1 MVVII
6 YVGSF
11 SGRRGRHITV
21 KKQNTYKAMI
31 KHIAMKAKSIRILAL
46 AAILT
51 FGLGVHAQTAT
62 VHTLPYACGFD
73 TTDLAMLG
81 WTTID
86 YNNDGYTWTTNGPQ
100 NITPHSGSGLVA
112 SASYVGGAVGDITP
126 DNFLVSPRIVV
137 AGSAVLS
144 WWHRVANSLYPADHY
159 SVYISTAGNTAAD
172 FLATTPVHEYTPT
185 SENYPIWSQVAL
197 DLSAYAGDTI
207 YIAFRHHNCF
217 GQYALLLDDVKVETF
232 VSPWSVADTVPW
244 NTTFDTPDTGW
255 TFIGRVNGWYI
266 GAPGA
271 MNGSGGMYVS
281 GDGGATNSYERYS
294 WNNRFHWAARPLH
307 FTDSG
312 DFRVD
317 YDWKC
322 NGHYQ
327 CNTYNNQTTC
337 TYYDYVRVMLAP
349 VTAELDTEYFFGYGI
364 STYINNLLPDGWIS
378 LSDTNGMRLLAN
390 EADWTHH
397 AQSFHVPAAGD
408 YLLLVLSAN
417 GNSYTVYEVAPAM
430 DNLSIST
437 LTCPNSIDTIR
448 LTANSNQGLTVS
460 WHDSQASQWAVY
472 VNGSL
477 YGTATDTSYY
487 LAGASWNAA
496 TCNVRPRIAVSPIC
510 SAGDTALPVNM
521 QAVWKNNI
529 TVAGERTVSCENF
542 TLPYGED
549 FDLYQDDDC
558 HYFGWTNFGEIGQ
571 YIENY
576 QSHSGLL
583 SLNMRAL
590 NLPSGKK
597 QLLATPRFDAPGNQ
611 LLVSFWA
618 KLPTYSGAAADT
630 LFQAGVLF
638 NHDTMDYAHVAANT
652 TPMLTLLGSDAN
664 GSWVHYQFTTDALAD
679 TTPASITLS
688 LVPHSS
694 SWYECYIDDI
704 EVSFIA
710 AGQDS
715 VPPTVAIAGPFSAD
729 AFLDTAIF
737 NATLLNGDTAGLTYT
752 WRSTLTG
759 QSYTGGSQ
767 WSMVYSVVGVDTIRV
782 IATNLYGSD
791 TAEHIITV
799 SDNLTV
805 SIRGTATAYVG
816 DTLHYT
822 AVVSGPDTAAL
833 SFSWHSTM
841 AAAGLAQFSTLNSQF
856 SIIYNST
863 GTDTLTLTVSNAHGP
878 HTMTRIVTVLSGC
891 VIDDFPYSEDFEG
904 YYWQDRLACWLIRTP
919 EGLLD
924 NEWRRSNGGN
934 NDGGYY
940 CMYSNGNSTNRA
952 YSAWLITPAIELPQ
966 FGDSINFSFA
976 LKTQYNDHFAVLV
989 SPTGDPWYD
998 GFTDTLY
1005 ALDGYTP
1012 YLNPWDTLSFSLDN
1026 YRGRRIR
1033 IAFVHY
1039 SESGSLSTARIDDI
1053 AITLNELP
1061 THTVSAVSADT
1072 TMGTVSGGG
1081 EYLDSS
1087 VVTLTAIP
1095 FDGYEFLHWDD
1106 GDTTNPRQVLVTS
1119 DTAFTAL
1126 FRAIEDTVGIDDL
1139 SILNS
1144 QLSIYPNPSHG
1155 DVTVSVSL
1163 PSTLTVIDLAGHTV
1177 IPPTS
1182 INSTFTIHHS
1192 SLAPGAYFVRIEN
1205 SLGVDVKKMTILH

>member
-1 MVVII
+1 M
-6 YVGSF
+6 
-11 SGRRGRHITV
+11 
-21 KKQNTYKAMI
+21 
-31 KHIAMKAKSIRILAL
+31 LAL
-46 AAILT
+46 FAVGFSFTALEAQT
-51 FGLGVHAQTAT
+51 GTVHA
-62 VHTLPYACGFD
+62 LPYTCGFD
-73 TTDLAMLG
+73 TTFAVDG
-81 WTTID
+81 WTVVD
-86 YNNDGYTWTTNGPQ
+86 YNNDGHTWIAATTSATGVPG
-100 NITPHSGSGLVA
+100 HGSSTSFA
-112 SASYVGGAVGDITP
+112 RSPSFEGGSDFAP
-126 DNFLVSPRIVV
+126 DDFLISPRIAVT
-137 AGSAVLS
+137 GNAVLS
-144 WWHRVANSLYPADHY
+144 WWYRVASSAYPADHY
-159 SVYISTAGNTAAD
+159 SVYISIGGSTPAD
-172 FLATTPVHEYTPT
+172 FLATTPVYEYTPT

-448 LTANSNQGLTVS
+448 LTANSNQGLTVG
-460 WHDSQASQWAVY
+460 WDDSVATQWVVY
-472 VNGSL
+472 VGDSL
-477 YGTATDTSYY
+477 CGVTTSHSYY
-487 LAGASWNAA
+487 LANPAFNAA
-496 TCNVRPRIAVSPIC
+496 TCNDTLHPQIAVSPIC

-529 TVAGERTVSCENF
+529 VVAGDRTVSCFPF

-549 FDLYQDDDC
+549 FDGYLHDDSHC
-558 HYFGWTNFGEIGQ
+558 FGWTNYGEIGQ

-576 QSHSGLL
+576 QRHSGSL
-583 SLNMRAL
+583 SLNMRTL

-597 QLLATPRFDAPGNQ
+597 QLLASPRFDAPGNQ

-618 KLPTYSGAAADT
+618 MLPAYSGAATDT

-638 NHDTMDYAHVAANT
+638 NHDTMDYDHVAANT
-652 TPMLTLLGSDAN
+652 IPMLTLLGSDASN
-664 GSWVHYQFTTDALAD
+664 TWVHYQFTTDALAD

-694 SWYECYIDDI
+694 SWYNCYIDDI

-715 VPPTVAIAGPFSAD
+715 VPPVVAVTGPFSAD
-729 AFLDTAIF
+729 AFLDTATF
-737 NATLLNGDTAGLTYT
+737 TATLIQGDTAGLTYT
-752 WRSTLTG
+752 WHSSLTG
-759 QSYTGGSQ
+759 QTYTGGSQ

-782 IATNLYGSD
+782 IATNLYGTD

-816 DTLHYT
+816 DTLRYT
-822 AVVSGPDTAAL
+822 AVVSGPDATAL
-833 SFSWHSTM
+833 SYSWHSSM
-841 AAAGLAQFSTLNSQF
+841 AAAGLATMTPAGSTATIVYSAN
-856 SIIYNST
+856 
-863 GTDTLTLTVSNAHGP
+863 GTDTLTLTVNNAHGP
-878 HTMTRIVTVLSGC
+878 HIATHIVTVQSCG
-891 VIDDFPYSEDFEG
+891 IIASFPYSEDFENYG
-904 YYWQDRLACWLIRTP
+904 WQNRSACWLIRTP
-919 EGLLD
+919 TGLID
-924 NEWRRSNGGN
+924 NEWRRTNAGN
-934 NDGGYY
+934 NSSPY
-940 CMYSNGNSTNRA
+940 CMYSNGNSTGRA
-952 YSAWLITPAIELPQ
+952 YSAWLISPAIELPHD
-966 FGDSINFSFA
+966 GDSITFSFA
-976 LKTQYNDHFAVLV
+976 HRIQYIDHFAVLV

-998 GFTDTLY
+998 SFTDTLFL
-1005 ALDGYTP
+1005 ATSTGYIINWSTDS
-1012 YLNPWDTLSFSLDN
+1012 LSLDA
-1026 YRGRRIR
+1026 YRGRHIR
-1033 IAFVHY
+1033 LAFVHY
-1039 SESGSLSTARIDDI
+1039 SANGSMGAVRIDDLSI
-1053 AITLNELP
+1053 VINA
-1061 THTVSAVSADT
+1061 THVDPPVPDTVWRTVTVTANASGICEPYGSGIYVDSSMVEIGYHTADT
-1072 TMGTVSGGG
+1072 ATVGGHWQFLG
-1081 EYLDSS
+1081 WNDG
-1087 VVTLTAIP
+1087 VT
-1095 FDGYEFLHWDD
+1095 E
-1106 GDTTNPRQVLVTS
+1106 NPRDILVTS
-1119 DTAFTAL
+1119 DTAIVAL
-1126 FRAIEDTVGIDDL
+1126 FEWVADSTEGINEL
-1139 SILNS
+1139 SIFNS
-1144 QLSIYPNPSHG
+1144 QFSIYPNPASKT
-1155 DVTVSVSL
+1155 VTVETDQ
-1163 PSTLTVIDLAGHTV
+1163 PSTLTLTDATGRECGQWKVGNGKTTLDISPLSAGV
-1177 IPPTS
+1177 
-1182 INSTFTIHHS
+1182 
-1192 SLAPGAYFVRIEN
+1192 YFVRL
-1205 SLGVDVKKMTILH
+1205 STSPTIRKLIIR

>member
-1 MVVII
+1 MNMGKNSSA
-6 YVGSF
+6 YVDF
-11 SGRRGRHITV
+11 SEKGGYLLYER
-21 KKQNTYKAMI
+21 KKCCTFAIRMTMKTQIKKNAMSS
-31 KHIAMKAKSIRILAL
+31 KFSILAL
-46 AAILT
+46 VAAMVCSLA
-51 FGLGVHAQTAT
+51 VHAQTAT
-62 VHTLPYACGFD
+62 VHTMPYACGFD
-73 TTDLAMLG
+73 TTDLALLG

-86 YNNDGYTWTTNGPQ
+86 YNNDGYTWTTNGPL
-100 NITPHSGSGLVA
+100 TPHSGSGYVA
-112 SASYVGGAVGDITP
+112 SASYISGPTGDITP
-126 DNFLVSPRIVV
+126 DNFLVSPRIAV
-137 AGSAVLS
+137 AGDAVLS
-144 WWHRVANSLYPADHY
+144 WWYRVANSMYPADHY

-172 FLATTPVHEYTPT
+172 FLATTPVYEYTPT

-437 LTCPNSIDTIR
+437 ITCPNSIDTIR
-448 LTANSNQGLTVS
+448 LTANSNQGLTVN

-472 VNGSL
+472 VNDSL
-477 YGTATDTSYY
+477 YGTTTDTSYY

-510 SAGDTALPVNM
+510 SAGDTALPVN
-521 QAVWKNNI
+521 I
-529 TVAGERTVSCENF
+529 VAKWDSNPGYISTVSCSPF
-542 TLPYGED
+542 TLPYNEN
-549 FDLYQDDDC
+549 FDTYVDNDDEFFGWY
-558 HYFGWTNFGEIGQ
+558 YFGGVAQ
-571 YIENY
+571 YTDNQ
-576 QSHSGLL
+576 QSHSGPM
-583 SLNMRAL
+583 SLNMRAY
-590 NLPSGKK
+590 NLPYNPS
-597 QLLATPRFDAPGNQ
+597 QIFVTPQFDAPGNR
-611 LLVSFWA
+611 LMVSFWV
-618 KLPTYSGAAADT
+618 KLPAYNGAATDT
-630 LFQAGVLF
+630 IFQAGVLF
-638 NHDTMDYAHVAANT
+638 DRDTMDYAHVSQKDT
-652 TPMLTLLGSDAN
+652 TMITLRGSDAD
-664 GSWVHYQFTTDALAD
+664 GLWHQFLFSTEGLD
-679 TTPASITLS
+679 TTSASITFSVLPNS
-688 LVPHSS
+688 TSY
-694 SWYECYIDDI
+694 YECYIDDI
-704 EVSFIA
+704 EVTLLME
-710 AGQDS
+710 DS
-715 VPPTVAIAGPFSAD
+715 VPPVVAIAGPVSAIADVDTVRFS
-729 AFLDTAIF
+729 
-737 NATLLNGDTAGLTYT
+737 ATLLNGDTTGLTYS
-752 WRSTLTG
+752 WHSSLLN
-759 QSYTGGSQ
+759 QSSAAGNQ
-767 WSMVYSVVGVDTIRV
+767 WALIYNVVGIDTITLV
-782 IATNLYGSD
+782 ATNAFGSD
-791 TAEHIITV
+791 TATHFVTV
-799 SDNLTV
+799 GDNLNV
-805 SIRGTATAYVG
+805 GIRGASTAYVG
-816 DTLHYT
+816 DTMHYSIIL
-822 AVVSGPDTAAL
+822 AGDTTGLAY
-833 SFSWHSTM
+833 SWHST
-841 AAAGLAQFSTLNSQF
+841 LLDSTIVTSGPAVT
-856 SIIYNST
+856 IVYTAT
-863 GTDTLTLTVSNAHGP
+863 GTDTLALTVVNVHGP
-878 HTMTRIVTVLSGC
+878 HEATLIIDVQSRH
-891 VIDDFPYSEDFEG
+891 VIATFPYSEDFEG
-904 YYWQDRLACWLIRTP
+904 YQYQIENRLASWIIRTP
-919 EGLLD
+919 AGRID

-934 NDGGYY
+934 NDDGGYY
-940 CMYSNGNSTNRA
+940 CMYSNGNSTNQA

-966 FGDSINFSFA
+966 FGDSITFSFA
-976 LKTQYNDHFAVLV
+976 LKTQYNDHFAVLL
-989 SPTGDPWYD
+989 SPTGDPYYD

-1012 YLNPWDTLSFSLDN
+1012 YLNPWDTLQFSLDA
-1026 YRGRRIR
+1026 YRSRRIR

-1039 SESGSLSTARIDDI
+1039 SAAGSMSNVRIDDI

-1072 TMGTVSGGG
+1072 TMGTVSGSG
-1081 EYLDSS
+1081 EYVDSTL
-1087 VVTLTAIP
+1087 VTLTAIP
-1095 FDGYEFLHWDD
+1095 FDGFEFLQWSD
-1106 GDTTNPRQVLVTS
+1106 GDTTNPRKVVVVG
-1119 DTAFTAL
+1119 DTLFTAI
-1126 FRAIEDTVGIDDL
+1126 FQAIEDTVGIVDIDNSMIRVDL
-1139 SILNS
+1139 
-1144 QLSIYPNPSHG
+1144 YPNPATA
-1155 DVTVSVSL
+1155 DVIVGVGQPSQVSIVDLQGRTVM
-1163 PSTLTVIDLAGHTV
+1163 
-1177 IPPTS
+1177 PPTAVAG
-1182 INSTFTIHHS
+1182 T
-1192 SLAPGAYFVRIEN
+1192 LLVPRQALMPGTYFVRVAT
-1205 SLGVDVKKMTILH
+1205 SGAVVVKKLIVK

>member
-1 MVVII
+1 MKTQIKKNAMSSKFSIMTLVATMVC
-6 YVGSF
+6 S
-11 SGRRGRHITV
+11 
-21 KKQNTYKAMI
+21 
-31 KHIAMKAKSIRILAL
+31 LA
-46 AAILT
+46 
-51 FGLGVHAQTAT
+51 VHAQTAT

-73 TTDLAMLG
+73 TTDLALLG

-86 YNNDGYTWTTNGPQ
+86 YNNDGYTWTTNGTL
-100 NITPHSGSGLVA
+100 NVTPHSGSGLVA
-112 SASYVGGAVGDITP
+112 SASYISGPTGDIAP
-126 DNFLVSPRIVV
+126 DNFLVSPRIAVT
-137 AGSAVLS
+137 GSAVLS
-144 WWHRVANSLYPADHY
+144 WWYRVANSMYPADHY

-172 FLATTPVHEYTPT
+172 FLATTPVYEYTPT

-397 AQSFHVPAAGD
+397 AQMFHVPAAGD

-448 LTANSNQGLTVS
+448 LTANSNQGLTVN

-472 VNGSL
+472 VNDSL
-477 YGTATDTSYY
+477 YGTTTDTSYY

-510 SAGDTALPVNM
+510 SAGDTALPVN
-521 QAVWKNNI
+521 I
-529 TVAGERTVSCENF
+529 VAKWDSNPGYISTVSCSPF
-542 TLPYGED
+542 TLPYNEN
-549 FDLYQDDDC
+549 FDTYVDNDDEFFGWY
-558 HYFGWTNFGEIGQ
+558 YFGGVAQ
-571 YIENY
+571 YTDNQ
-576 QSHSGLL
+576 QSHSGPM
-583 SLNMRAL
+583 SLNMRAF
-590 NLPSGKK
+590 NLPYNPS
-597 QLLATPRFDAPGNQ
+597 QIFVTPQMDAPGNR
-611 LLVSFWA
+611 LIISFWA
-618 KLPTYSGAAADT
+618 KLPSYSGAATDT
-630 LFQAGVLF
+630 IFQAGVLF
-638 NHDTMDYAHVAANT
+638 DRDTMDYAHVSQKDT
-652 TPMLTLLGSDAN
+652 TMITLRGSDAD
-664 GSWVHYQFTTDALAD
+664 GLWHQFLFSTEGLD
-679 TTPASITLS
+679 TTSASITFSVLPNS
-688 LVPHSS
+688 TSY
-694 SWYECYIDDI
+694 YECYIDDI
-704 EVSFIA
+704 EVTLLME
-710 AGQDS
+710 DS
-715 VPPTVAIAGPFSAD
+715 VPPVVAIAGPVSAIADVDTIRFS
-729 AFLDTAIF
+729 
-737 NATLLNGDTAGLTYT
+737 ATLLNGDTTGLTYS
-752 WRSTLTG
+752 WHSSLLN
-759 QSYTGGSQ
+759 QSSAAGNQ
-767 WSMVYSVVGVDTIRV
+767 WALVYNVVGTDTITLV
-782 IATNLYGSD
+782 ATNAFGSD
-791 TAEHIITV
+791 TATHFVTV
-799 SDNLTV
+799 GDNLNV
-805 SIRGTATAYVG
+805 GIRGASTAYVG
-816 DTLHYT
+816 DTMHYSIIL
-822 AVVSGPDTAAL
+822 AGDTTGLAY
-833 SFSWHSTM
+833 SWHST
-841 AAAGLAQFSTLNSQF
+841 LLDSTIVTSGPAVT
-856 SIIYNST
+856 IVYTAT
-863 GTDTLTLTVSNAHGP
+863 GTDTLTLTVVNVHGP
-878 HTMTRIVTVLSGC
+878 HEATLIIDVQSRH
-891 VIDDFPYSEDFEG
+891 VIATFPYSEDFEG
-904 YYWQDRLACWLIRTP
+904 YQYQIENRLASWIIRTP
-919 EGLLD
+919 VGRID

-934 NDGGYY
+934 NDDGGYY

-966 FGDSINFSFA
+966 FGDSITFSFA
-976 LKTQYNDHFAVLV
+976 LKTQYNDHFAVLL
-989 SPTGDPWYD
+989 SPTGDTWYD

-1005 ALDGYTP
+1005 ALVGYTP
-1012 YLNPWDTLSFSLDN
+1012 YLNPWDTLQFSLDA

-1039 SESGSLSTARIDDI
+1039 SESGSLSNARIDDI

-1072 TMGTVSGGG
+1072 TMGTVSGSG
-1081 EYLDSS
+1081 EYVDSAL
-1087 VVTLTAIP
+1087 VTLTAIP
-1095 FDGYEFLHWDD
+1095 FDGFEFLQWSD
-1106 GDTTNPRQVLVTS
+1106 GDTTNPRKVVVVG
-1119 DTAFTAL
+1119 DTLFTAI
-1126 FRAIEDTVGIDDL
+1126 FQAIEDTVGIADIDNSIIRVDL
-1139 SILNS
+1139 
-1144 QLSIYPNPSHG
+1144 YPNPATT
-1155 DVTVSVSL
+1155 DVIVGVEQPSQVSIVDLQGRTVM
-1163 PSTLTVIDLAGHTV
+1163 
-1177 IPPTS
+1177 PPTAVAG
-1182 INSTFTIHHS
+1182 T
-1192 SLAPGAYFVRIEN
+1192 LLVPRQALLPGTYFVRVAT
-1205 SLGVDVKKMTILH
+1205 SGAVVVKKLIVK

>member
-1 MVVII
+1 MINKMTIKSLMLSITLVTGLTA
-6 YVGSF
+6 YSQSGS
-11 SGRRGRHITV
+11 V
-21 KKQNTYKAMI
+21 Y
-31 KHIAMKAKSIRILAL
+31 
-46 AAILT
+46 
-51 FGLGVHAQTAT
+51 
-62 VHTLPYACGFD
+62 TLPYTCGFD
-73 TTDLAMLG
+73 TTDLALLG

-86 YNNDGYTWTTNGPQ
+86 YNNDGYTWTTNSPP

-126 DNFLVSPRIVV
+126 DNFLVSPRI
-137 AGSAVLS
+137 AMTGNASLS
-144 WWHRVANSLYPADHY
+144 WWFRVPNSAYPADHY
-159 SVYISTAGNTAAD
+159 SVYISTTGNTAAD
-172 FLATTPVHEYTPT
+172 FLATTPVFDYTPT
-185 SENYPIWSQVAL
+185 SENFPIWSQMVL

-327 CNTYNNQTTC
+327 CNTYNNQTIC

-437 LTCPNSIDTIR
+437 ITCPNSIDTIR

-477 YGTATDTSYY
+477 YGTTTDTSYY
-487 LAGASWNAA
+487 LAGASWSAA
-496 TCNVRPRIAVSPIC
+496 TCNVRPHIAVSPIC
-510 SAGDTALPVNM
+510 SAGDTALPVN
-521 QAVWKNNI
+521 I
-529 TVAGERTVSCENF
+529 VAKWNSDPDYSSTVSCSPF
-542 TLPYGED
+542 TLPYNEN
-549 FDLYQDDDC
+549 FDTYVDNDDEFFGWY
-558 HYFGWTNFGEIGQ
+558 YFGGVTQ
-571 YIENY
+571 YTENQ
-576 QSHSGLL
+576 QSHSGPM
-583 SLNMRAL
+583 SLNMRAY
-590 NLPSGKK
+590 NLPYNPS
-597 QLLATPRFDAPGNQ
+597 QIFVTPQFDAPGNR
-611 LLVSFWA
+611 LMVSFWV
-618 KLPTYSGAAADT
+618 KLPAYSGAATDT
-630 LFQAGVLF
+630 IFQAGVLF
-638 NHDTMDYAHVAANT
+638 DRDTMDYAHVSQNNT
-652 TPMLTLLGSDAN
+652 PIITLHGSDAD
-664 GSWVHYQFTTDALAD
+664 GLWHQFLFSTEGLD
-679 TTPASITLS
+679 TTTASITFS
-688 LVPHSS
+688 VVPNSTS
-694 SWYECYIDDI
+694 YYECYIDDI
-704 EVSFIA
+704 EVTLLME
-710 AGQDS
+710 DS
-715 VPPTVAIAGPFSAD
+715 VPPVVAIAGPTSAIAD
-729 AFLDTAIF
+729 VDTALF
-737 NATLLNGDTAGLTYT
+737 RATLLNGDTTGLSYIWHSALMDSAIATTDPLFSILYT
-752 WRSTLTG
+752 TIGT
-759 QSYTGGSQ
+759 
-767 WSMVYSVVGVDTIRV
+767 DTITL
-782 IATNLYGSD
+782 IATNAFGSD
-791 TAEHIITV
+791 TATHFVTV
-799 SDNLTV
+799 GDNLHVNIMGT
-805 SIRGTATAYVG
+805 SIAYVG

-822 AVVSGPDTAAL
+822 ANLSGVTTGL
-833 SFSWHSTM
+833 TYTWHST
-841 AAAGLAQFSTLNSQF
+841 LLDST
-856 SIIYNST
+856 IATIDPMVTIVYNTT
-863 GTDTLTLTVSNAHGP
+863 GTDTLTLTVVNVHGP
-878 HTMTRIVTVLSGC
+878 HIATRIITVQSC
-891 VIDDFPYSEDFEG
+891 NVIANYPYFEDFEG

-924 NEWRRSNGGN
+924 NEWRRNNGGN

-940 CMYSNGNSTNRA
+940 CMYSNGNGTNQPFK
-952 YSAWLITPAIELPQ
+952 AWLITPAIELP
-966 FGDSINFSFA
+966 FNAENITFSFA
-976 LKTQYNDHFAVLV
+976 LKTQYNHHFAVIV

-1012 YLNPWDTLSFSLDN
+1012 YLNPWDTLSFSLDT

-1033 IAFVHY
+1033 IAFVH
-1039 SESGSLSTARIDDI
+1039 SSDHGGLNNVRVDNLS
-1053 AITLNELP
+1053 ITLNELP
-1061 THTVSAVSADT
+1061 ANTVIVTSADP

-1095 FDGYEFLHWDD
+1095 FDGYEFDHWND
-1106 GDTTNPRQVLVTS
+1106 GDTANPRKVLVVS
-1119 DTAFTAL
+1119 DTAFIAH
-1126 FRAIEDTVGIDDL
+1126 FHAVEDTVGINDL
-1139 SILNS
+1139 SIPNS

-1155 DVTVSVSL
+1155 DVTISVSH
-1163 PSTLTVIDLAGHTV
+1163 PSTISVIDLSGRTV
-1177 IPPTS
+1177 VPPTQ
-1182 INSTFTIHHS
+1182 INTQLIISYS
-1192 SLAPGAYFVRIEN
+1192 QLPEGAYFVRAT
-1205 SLGVDVKKMTILH
+1205 SADGTVVKKLIVR